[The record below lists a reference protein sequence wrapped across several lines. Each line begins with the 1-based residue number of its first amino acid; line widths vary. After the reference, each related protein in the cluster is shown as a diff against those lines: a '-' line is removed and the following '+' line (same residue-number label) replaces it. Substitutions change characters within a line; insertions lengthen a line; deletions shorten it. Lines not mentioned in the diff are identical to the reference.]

1 MLIFYNYDD
10 YIYRDLYD
18 DIYEITYVKDTSRR
32 CYTICDDP
40 ITYVRDTSRRYYT
53 VYDEPITYIRD
64 SSPRYY
70 TIYDEPVTYVS
81 YEYKPVTYLQTTY
94 DICI

>member
-32 CYTICDDP
+32 YYTIYDD
-40 ITYVRDTSRRYYT
+40 
-53 VYDEPITYIRD
+53 PITYIRD

-70 TIYDEPVTYVS
+70 TIYDEPVTYPIQFLS
-81 YEYKPVTYLQTTY
+81 NSNSRIGPGI
-94 DICI
+94 DWNWNWCIPNYYF

>member
-32 CYTICDDP
+32 YYTIYDD
-40 ITYVRDTSRRYYT
+40 
-53 VYDEPITYIRD
+53 PITYIRD